1 MITLDALT
9 LPDQMIWIDEFAWR
23 PVVQRT
29 ERTLTGKLFIEE
41 ALMQKGRPIT
51 LAGDWV
57 TRATLQQLQ
66 TLASAASTTH
76 TLVIQGQTYT
86 VAWRHTEQALT
97 AEPIKPVTDP
107 GDDDFYELTLRLMV
121 VA

>member
-1 MITLDALT
+1 MITLDSII
-9 LPDQMIWIDEFAWR
+9 LPDMIWSDEFTWR
-23 PVVQRT
+23 PVWQRT
-29 ERTLTGKLFIEE
+29 ERTLTQKLFIETGPIH
-41 ALMQKGRPIT
+41 KGRPVT
-51 LAGDWV
+51 LTDAWV

-66 TLASAASTTH
+66 TLASTPGTTH
-76 TLVIQGQTYT
+76 TLTLQGQTYT

-107 GDDDFYELTLRLMV
+107 DDDDFYSLILRLMV

>member
-1 MITLDALT
+1 MITLDAIT
-9 LPDQMIWIDEFAWR
+9 LPDMIWSDEFAWR

-29 ERTLTGKLFIEE
+29 ERTLTGKLFIEP
-41 ALMQKGRPIT
+41 ALMHLGRPIT
-51 LAGDWV
+51 LTDAWV
-57 TRATLQQLQ
+57 TRTTLQQLQ
-66 TLASAASTTH
+66 ALASTPGSTH
-76 TLVIQGQTYT
+76 TLTLQGQNYT

-107 GDDDFYELTLRLMV
+107 GADDFYSLTLRLMV